1 MATKNQILRFDFT
14 PASDAQRLLDGYGAG
29 VLHLDNR
36 PFWFSKSAD
45 DPQPVDWTWIDFL
58 EHLGAIWPALI
69 AEQTYPFEWLNKSA
83 SHPGEIWTRAE
94 SRWTRLGDAVA
105 DQEEPALYEFHCRH
119 NLAAGWKGIG
129 LPALFWLRVG
139 NSVWLSPEEGAPLR
153 VNYQECRDSLLAI
166 GDQLAETFTNS
177 ENPRVISAIQAW
189 RSRGAALKACF
200 LELTTGLTKKELHQ
214 IEAGTLPNN
223 YWDIS
228 EATDW
233 SRDSANDSEFLVAA
247 RMTKGILG
255 APAIAKII
263 AKIRGSRKTKSASL
277 DKLSYAAISHLQP
290 GRYSFPH
297 ESAYHLAEWV
307 RKQFH
312 FDETKYF
319 DIKAVLV
326 EELKVEVTNA
336 QFGSDHIDA
345 IAFWGS
351 HGPCIMLNDDRAWA
365 NDEQRLRMTLAHE
378 LCHLLVDRKNALTAV
393 EVLGGSVDL
402 YIERRAN
409 AFAAEL
415 LLPRASIEWA
425 RSRCAPSL
433 RDLQQFL
440 CQEFSV
446 SKLVTCAQI
455 YNSTVFSS
463 LQRTEQDYIERRLS
477 KSVQFILPEKVVSE
491 IV

>member
-1 MATKNQILRFDFT
+1 MATKNQMLRFDFT
-14 PASDAQRLLDGYGAG
+14 PASNAQHRLDGYGAG

-45 DPQPVDWTWIDFL
+45 DPQPVEWTWIDFL

-105 DQEEPALYEFHCRH
+105 DQEEPVLYEFHNRH

-139 NSVWLSPEEGAPLR
+139 NSVWLSPEDGAPLR

-166 GDQLAETFTNS
+166 GDQLAETFSNS
-177 ENPRVISAIQAW
+177 ENPRVIAAIQAW
-189 RSRGAALKACF
+189 RSRGVALKACF
-200 LELTTGLTKKELHQ
+200 LELTTGLTKNELKQ
-214 IEAGTLPNN
+214 IEAGTSSND

-228 EATDW
+228 GAIDW
-233 SRDSANDSEFLVAA
+233 DRDSANDSEFLAAA
-247 RMTKGILG
+247 RMTKGILS
-255 APAIAKII
+255 APAIAKVIE
-263 AKIRGSRKTKSASL
+263 KIRSTRKTKTADL
-277 DKLSYAAISHLQP
+277 DILSRDAISHLQS
-290 GRYSFPH
+290 GRYCYPH

-307 RKQFH
+307 RKQLN
-312 FDETKYF
+312 FDETKYI
-319 DIKAVLV
+319 DIKAVL
-326 EELKVEVTNA
+326 EKLKVEVTNT

-345 IAFWGS
+345 IAFWGG
-351 HGPCIMLNDDRAWA
+351 HGPCIMLNDNRAYA

-378 LCHLLVDRKNALTAV
+378 FCHLLVDRKNALTAV

-425 RSRCAPSL
+425 RSRSESGL

-446 SKLVTCAQI
+446 SKLVAFAQI

-463 LQRTEQDYIERRLS
+463 LQRTEQDYIELRLS
-477 KSVQFILPEKVVSE
+477 KSEQFILPEKVVSE